1 MIYRCPLATGGI
13 FGITK
18 EMKMQ
23 VCSVCKQPIDVC
35 PYGGDC
41 GEMQTIYRE
50 QQRKMLLDIDVSDM
64 HNECMVCG
72 CLIDDGYSFCYS
84 CERGMEDN

>member
-1 MIYRCPLATGGI
+1 
-13 FGITK
+13 
-18 EMKMQ
+18 MQ